1 MPEITSKVLIH
12 NLNPMTQKS
21 RPMHEKI
28 RYIGR
33 NKDEN
38 LIYKIMDIK
47 DALEKGKS
55 FTTENGY
62 EMNVCDLDT
71 LCFYMHRHCR
81 FLDVKMNP
89 EHKFTIKEL
98 YNLCPAILLDLLE
111 LNGGIDYIAK
121 VLTGY
126 EHLYNQDQI
135 VKQWQENQQL

>member
-1 MPEITSKVLIH
+1 MPEITSKVLSH
-12 NLNPMTQKS
+12 NLNPMTQKI
-21 RPMHEKI
+21 K
-28 RYIGR
+28 YIGR
-33 NKDEN
+33 REDGQ
-38 LIYKIMDIK
+38 IMYSTLDIK
-47 DALEKGKS
+47 EALEEGKS
-55 FTTENGY
+55 FTLNGY
-62 EMNVCDLDT
+62 KMNVCDLDT
-71 LCFYMHRHCR
+71 LCFYMHKHCR